1 MRDPHCPRCGATLPG
16 DEDEVLCPSCGYAVG
31 AKTEAIEVS
40 PDELLAELARRSRMT
55 GVQLEV
61 EGDLESEMSA
71 ITTTP
76 SGLLKGPGVLT
87 ATGAKTP
94 AAPAARTRRGVVV
107 AMVVAALVLGAF
119 VWLTWDLLP

>member
-76 SGLLKGPGVLT
+76 SGLLKGPASLS
-87 ATGAKTP
+87 
-94 AAPAARTRRGVVV
+94 APAPAPAPPAERARRGVVV
-107 AMVVAALVLGAF
+107 AVVVAVLVLGAF